1 MEFAFARGSIL
12 KLSNFPRDL
21 VDNYRA
27 TAQVFA
33 EKGFR
38 SLGVAA
44 KEDGKDWQLLGI
56 LSMFDPPRSD
66 TASTIGEAKDLGI
79 SVKMLSKS
87 LVVPS
92 PLLYSQFPLP
102 NWSALLVAGDAVAI
116 AKETCKQLS
125 LGTNI
130 YDSQRLLSGAGGAMA
145 GSDIRDFVEGADG
158 FAEVYPEHKY
168 RVVEMLQQRG
178 MNRLSFKVI
187 DWSMNVG
194 HLTAMTGDVCS
205 SPWIISPFW
214 SFS

>member
-1 MEFAFARGSIL
+1 LLIELAFAHGSIL

-102 NWSALLVAGDAVAI
+102 N
-116 AKETCKQLS
+116 
-125 LGTNI
+125 
-130 YDSQRLLSGAGGAMA
+130 
-145 GSDIRDFVEGADG
+145 
-158 FAEVYPEHKY
+158 
-168 RVVEMLQQRG
+168 
-178 MNRLSFKVI
+178 
-187 DWSMNVG
+187 
-194 HLTAMTGDVCS
+194 
-205 SPWIISPFW
+205 
-214 SFS
+214 